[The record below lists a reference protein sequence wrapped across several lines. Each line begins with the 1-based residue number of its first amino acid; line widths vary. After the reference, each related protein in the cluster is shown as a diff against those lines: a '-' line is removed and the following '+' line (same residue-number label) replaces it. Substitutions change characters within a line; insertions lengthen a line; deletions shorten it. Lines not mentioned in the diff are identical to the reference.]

1 MPSGAVPSASLARYR
16 VATRARGGRFGD
28 RTAREAGHSVEF
40 LDYRPYQPGDDPRTV
55 DWRVYART
63 GRAYTRLYHA
73 ERSTR
78 LELIVDDSPSM
89 RLHGKDRWAARLAR
103 VLLAAGAHEATAVLR
118 FAGSGASVPVR
129 SQRDVP
135 AAWRALDRYAE
146 AGSTDVA
153 ADPPE
158 TDRSRPHDDLPQLLA
173 GRVLGLPRHDGAA
186 LVVVV
191 SDLLD
196 PGAWRPLH
204 AAAHARRCDLMLLQ
218 TLHGSE
224 LEPDAGDVEL
234 VDVEDGSTLEVG
246 ADEARAYREAVR
258 RFVAGVA
265 ASTAEAG
272 FRHRLLRVPEAA
284 VPAAA
289 ERVRPWRR
297 RSAAPTGEGVR
308 DGDARDG
315 DAFRALVRHGVLVR
329 R

>member
-40 LDYRPYQPGDDPRTV
+40 LDYRPYQPGDDLRTV

-118 FAGSGASVPVR
+118 FAGSGASVPVQ
-129 SQRDVP
+129 SHRDVP
-135 AAWRALDRYAE
+135 AAWRTLDRYAA
-146 AGSTDVA
+146 AGPPDEVA
-153 ADPPE
+153 ADATGPNEDGP
-158 TDRSRPHDDLPQLLA
+158 RRDLPQLLA
-173 GRVLGLPRHDGAA
+173 GRVLGLPRHEGAA

-196 PGAWRPLH
+196 PGAWRPLY

-224 LEPDAGDVEL
+224 LEPDPADVEL
-234 VDVEDGSTLEVG
+234 VDVEDGTALEVG
-246 ADEARAYREAVR
+246 SDEATAYREAVR

-265 ASTAEAG
+265 ASAAEAG
-272 FRHRLLRVPEAA
+272 FRHRLLRVPDG
-284 VPAAA
+284 PAPSDAR
-289 ERVRPWRR
+289 RVRPWRR
-297 RSAAPTGEGVR
+297 RPPAPVPEE
-308 DGDARDG
+308 GDAGDG